1 MYRNTNTVRVQC
13 NWLTVTCWH
22 RLARVPCW
30 GCVSQTANPRPQWW
44 PGLVLLWSECKYNV
58 HANTNTVTQTQIQIM
73 RSCLFNLNPSTLLY
87 YISLSS
93 GLWNI
98 DDWHKYPMSNNR
110 NHQINYLRCGT
121 FLETDKWGKK
131 EEILG
136 ERIRFAWIKEWGN
149 FRIGLL
155 SLRMLVLYSSEA
167 PGGHLQSNHANQLLS
182 LAKHSNNYN
191 LF

>member
-1 MYRNTNTVRVQC
+1 MYTNTNTVRVQC

-93 GLWNI
+93 WLWNI
-98 DDWHKYPMSNNR
+98 DDCHKYPMSNSR
-110 NHQINYLRCGT
+110 DHLVGHQLQLQHCSLMWNSLKSSSSYGFSLFDSPDGDGNKKLFTIFRC
-121 FLETDKWGKK
+121 DS
-131 EEILG
+131 I
-136 ERIRFAWIKEWGN
+136 
-149 FRIGLL
+149 
-155 SLRMLVLYSSEA
+155 S
-167 PGGHLQSNHANQLLS
+167 
-182 LAKHSNNYN
+182 
-191 LF
+191 